1 MELSGVSHGEVLPSA
16 VTERVPHREKIVLAF
31 VLAFL
36 EARSI
41 PAQLL
46 VNGGYVR
53 DLLLGKTPDDL
64 DLSLCLRDCA
74 PDVTIDSV
82 MGGLSHFAAA
92 HSEHCVTAV
101 KVSTILSDA
110 SKDKNV
116 DTAKALVT
124 VGGGVGRPERVE
136 VDFMPTIGEETYDES
151 DRVPLRD
158 VRGTPEQD
166 ALRRDLTIGAM
177 LLHVTQP
184 SPGATGAA
192 AADALQW
199 RLLDYYGGLADLRT
213 GVLRSPFP
221 RGRALTDVWAEV
233 LRSSAEQQMAAS
245 VGLALPVA
253 TVAGAPTPL
262 DGPSEAAVLQV
273 IWWVKVLRDD
283 PLRVLRAMRFSA
295 KLRFELHDAFWFAV
309 PFALA
314 SLQAKVAGSRKATE
328 LLKIAKAGRRPL
340 LDFLALSFGR
350 PLPIAADV
358 LAASPAAA
366 VLAPALFGGADPKG
380 TARFLTVADG
390 FDEPRLRTTASALPV
405 QMMSDDESL
414 GSALAAAV
422 YACELGASAQGD
434 RGAGIGGG
442 GTGVSRLPADADAA
456 AAAAAAAAQGMRR
469 ATGCVR
475 RMSCASPPRCRCTAF
490 ESCSRRRTRRDRTT
504 CSRRRAV
511 ARRPPSTALNSR
523 RLSRCG
529 TCSRSTRSC
538 KAAARPATT
547 AISSLRSHAR
557 AATRR
562 PPHVSTAVSHSCARR
577 GRPSPAKASSACLDC
592 RRTCGARHSRSS
604 TCSAGC
610 APPPARPSPP
620 PCRGRPNSWPSWT
633 TAAAAFSSSCT
644 PSGTRATLSR
654 RRTRRS
660 AASRAAVTC
669 NK

>member
-1 MELSGVSHGEVLPSA
+1 
-16 VTERVPHREKIVLAF
+16 
-31 VLAFL
+31 
-36 EARSI
+36 
-41 PAQLL
+41 
-46 VNGGYVR
+46 
-53 DLLLGKTPDDL
+53 
-64 DLSLCLRDCA
+64 
-74 PDVTIDSV
+74 
-82 MGGLSHFAAA
+82 
-92 HSEHCVTAV
+92 
-101 KVSTILSDA
+101 
-110 SKDKNV
+110 
-116 DTAKALVT
+116 
-124 VGGGVGRPERVE
+124 
-136 VDFMPTIGEETYDES
+136 MPTIGEETYDES

-328 LLKIAKAGRRPL
+328 LLKIAKGRPPASPRLPCSILWPPAPHRRRCACRQPRRRRP
-340 LDFLALSFGR
+340 GTR
-350 PLPIAADV
+350 
-358 LAASPAAA
+358 
-366 VLAPALFGGADPKG
+366 FGGADPKG

-422 YACELGASAQGD
+422 YACELGASTQGATAAQE
-434 RGAGIGGG
+434 IGGG

-456 AAAAAAAAQGMRR
+456 AAAAAAAAQVECG
-469 ATGCVR
+469 V
-475 RMSCASPPRCRCTAF
+475 
-490 ESCSRRRTRRDRTT
+490 
-504 CSRRRAV
+504 RRAV
-511 ARRPPSTALNSR
+511 
-523 RLSRCG
+523 C
-529 TCSRSTRSC
+529 
-538 KAAARPATT
+538 
-547 AISSLRSHAR
+547 
-557 AATRR
+557 
-562 PPHVSTAVSHSCARR
+562 VE
-577 GRPSPAKASSACLDC
+577 
-592 RRTCGARHSRSS
+592 
-604 TCSAGC
+604 
-610 APPPARPSPP
+610 
-620 PCRGRPNSWPSWT
+620 
-633 TAAAAFSSSCT
+633 
-644 PSGTRATLSR
+644 
-654 RRTRRS
+654 
-660 AASRAAVTC
+660 
-669 NK
+669 